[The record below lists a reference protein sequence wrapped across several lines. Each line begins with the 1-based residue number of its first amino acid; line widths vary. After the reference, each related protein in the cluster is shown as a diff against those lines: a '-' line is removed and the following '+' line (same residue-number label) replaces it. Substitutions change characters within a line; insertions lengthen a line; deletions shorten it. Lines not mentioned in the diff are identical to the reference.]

1 MRTLVTGSTGFFGTW
16 TAKAL
21 QGDVVLADRNNFREM
36 LNGRYDYIYHFAPT
50 PIESIIECAAKTHAK
65 IFYASSGAVYGGLRV
80 KVNEDHPTNP
90 VTDYGIEKL
99 RNELVLKKSGLKYC
113 IGRLFTF
120 CGQGMRDYFAITAFV
135 KALKENKP
143 LIVLSDPIRTYM
155 YIEDAVRWIIYLTEN
170 ETGVYNIGS
179 EKEISIAKLA
189 LRVSSY
195 CIPRCDIIRSEKKFH
210 DPAPYYVPDCSKAHE
225 VGLYEKYD
233 LDYGLRKMING

>member
-21 QGDVVLADRNNFREM
+21 QGDIVLADRNNFREM

-50 PIESIIECAAKTHAK
+50 PIEPIIECAAKTHAK
-65 IFYASSGAVYGGLRV
+65 IFYSSSGAVYGGLKTRV
-80 KVNEDHPTNP
+80 SEEHPTNP

-99 RNELVLKKSGLKYC
+99 RNELVLKKSGLDYC

-120 CGQGMRDYFAITAFV
+120 CGNGMRDYFAITAFV
-135 KALKENKP
+135 KALKDNKP
-143 LIVLSDPIRTYM
+143 LVVMSDSVRAYM
-155 YIEDAVRWIIYLTEN
+155 YIEDAVRWIINLMDQEN
-170 ETGVYNIGS
+170 GVYNIGS

-195 CIPRCDIIRSEKKFH
+195 CIPRCDIIRSEKKFN